1 MDKKKIIAAAVV
13 VVALGIVFFVVL
25 KGRKTQTKSSAEVLP
40 TQELIPTV
48 DSSVKVELLAKI
60 SGKEVILKIG
70 DIPKGT
76 QSIEYSLSYDTKKQ
90 SMQGVIG
97 TVTLKE
103 GESEYE
109 KDITLGTCSSGRC
122 VYHEVVGTIKLSL
135 KFIGDYGER
144 IFEKEYEI

>member
-1 MDKKKIIAAAVV
+1 MDRKKIIIAAVAIVAV
-13 VVALGIVFFVVL
+13 VTISFVVL
-25 KGRKTQTKSSAEVLP
+25 KTRKTQTKSASEALP

-48 DSSVKVELLAKI
+48 DSSVKVELSAKI
-60 SGKEVILKIG
+60 SGKEVILKIS

-97 TVTLKE
+97 TVTVEE
-103 GESEYE
+103 GENEYE

-144 IFEKEYEI
+144 IFEKEYEL